1 MYASEK
7 YVKMEAK
14 ELRESINQLAT
25 DLGGDIR
32 YLDERIS
39 GIIDMLHVL
48 QKQLESHI
56 ENQRESNE

>member
-39 GIIDMLHVL
+39 EIRDMLYSL
-48 QKQLESHI
+48 QQQLESHI
-56 ENQRESNE
+56 ENQRELND

>member
-1 MYASEK
+1 MYATEK

-25 DLGGDIR
+25 DIGGDVR

-39 GIIDMLHVL
+39 GIIDMLHSL
-48 QKQLESHI
+48 QQQVESI
-56 ENQRESNE
+56 SERQREINE

>member
-1 MYASEK
+1 MYATEK

-25 DLGGDIR
+25 DLGGDVR

-39 GIIDMLHVL
+39 GVIDMLHSLGQQV
-48 QKQLESHI
+48 ESI
-56 ENQRESNE
+56 SEGQREINE

>member
-14 ELRESINQLAT
+14 ELRESINQLAA

-32 YLDERIS
+32 YLDEQIAELRAAIYT
-39 GIIDMLHVL
+39 L
-48 QKQLESHI
+48 QEYIESLKKTD
-56 ENQRESNE
+56 E